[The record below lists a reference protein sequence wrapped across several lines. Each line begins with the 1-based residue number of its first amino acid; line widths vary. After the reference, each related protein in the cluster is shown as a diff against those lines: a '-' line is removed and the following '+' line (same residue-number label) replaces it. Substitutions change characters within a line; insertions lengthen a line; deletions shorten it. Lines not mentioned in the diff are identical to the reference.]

1 MKHLIVIILLAR
13 IVFSQSGENQTFK
26 LQDGT
31 VIVGLVIEETETAF
45 IIQTK
50 YGSVTLNK
58 DELVRTEY
66 EIKLKTGETFSGIK
80 LSETDIIIKLDTK
93 LGVLDI
99 EKSDILDMKESGQ
112 VTKAGEK
119 KAGPTTTSYRRAYSL
134 SDMLFG
140 TGTRGSSEKD
150 IEFAMGEE
158 RLIDTFFDP
167 TAYVL
172 DDGTLYLSGLS
183 FAFGL
188 SDKLQL
194 SSRWFDFFWGNFNIR
209 PKYMLFHKGNWEKES
224 ALAIGGHFHTY
235 WKPNKVVWK
244 TGNVDVISK
253 RNDIWDDDREWI
265 SVPDT
270 TINYNYGGYF
280 PLGSDIKGST
290 NHCSDCDNDGL
301 LDVVETDDLD
311 FMVEFFTTYTF
322 SKARKGMRG
331 RVSSTVGAM
340 VQIPMSNRY
349 KWSSGETIIPY
360 RIFWGTDVDI
370 TPQLKMVGEAFY
382 DPFFLDLNH
391 RTDDDD
397 CDFPSE
403 CIFGSNYTYKTSE
416 TNEITEDDFHS
427 VRPIHFDFG
436 FMYAVNEHF
445 RFGIHTQPYIIS
457 FYWKF

>member
-1 MKHLIVIILLAR
+1 MQHFIAIIIIVGL
-13 IVFSQSGENQTFK
+13 VFSQSSENQSFK
-26 LQDGT
+26 LKDGT
-31 VIVGLVIEETETAF
+31 VISGIVVEKNDETFT
-45 IIQTK
+45 IQTK
-50 YGSVTLNK
+50 YGIVTVNK
-58 DELVRTEY
+58 NELVQTEY
-66 EIKLKTGETFSGIK
+66 EINLKSGETFRGTK
-80 LSETDIIIKLDTK
+80 LSETDSVIQLKTK
-93 LGVLDI
+93 LGTLNI
-99 EKSDILDMKESGQ
+99 QKADILDIKESGQ
-112 VTKAGEK
+112 VTQAGEK
-119 KAGPTTTSYRRAYSL
+119 KVGSNVSYHRRPYSL

-140 TGTRGSSEKD
+140 TGIRGSSEKD
-150 IEFAMGEE
+150 IEFALGEE

-167 TAYVL
+167 TSYVL

-188 SDKLQL
+188 SDKLQI
-194 SSRWFDFFWGNFNIR
+194 SSRWVDFFWGNFNIR
-209 PKYMLFHKGNWEKES
+209 PKYMLYQKGNWEKES

-235 WKPNKVVWK
+235 WQPDKVVWQS
-244 TGNVDVISK
+244 GNVEVTS
-253 RNDIWDDDREWI
+253 NNWDDENVT
-265 SVPDT
+265 ST
-270 TINYNYGGYF
+270 TNYNYGGYF
-280 PLGSDIKGST
+280 PLGSTIKGST
-290 NHCSDCDNDGL
+290 DNCYDCDEEDL
-301 LDVVETDDLD
+301 LDVTKDEDLD
-311 FMVEFFTTYTF
+311 FMFEFFTAYTF

-391 RTDDDD
+391 RSRDS
-397 CDFPSE
+397 CYNPFE

-416 TNEITEDDFHS
+416 TNEITEDKFHS

-445 RFGIHTQPYIIS
+445 RFGIHTQPYIIA

>member
-1 MKHLIVIILLAR
+1 MKSYCSILLFIFASL
-13 IVFSQSGENQTFK
+13 FAQEQTFK

-31 VIVGLVIEETETAF
+31 VIIGTIQEETDTEY
-45 IIQTK
+45 IVQTK
-50 YGSVTLNK
+50 YGSVTVDK
-58 DELVRTEY
+58 GELVQTEY
-66 EIKLKTGETFSGIK
+66 EIKLNSGETFSGTK
-80 LSETDIIIKLDTK
+80 LSETDTSIQLETK
-93 LGVLDI
+93 RGTLNID
-99 EKSDILDMKESGQ
+99 KSDILDIKESGQ

-119 KAGPTTTSYRRAYSL
+119 KTDSKASYNRRAYSL
-134 SDMLFG
+134 FDMLFG

-158 RLIDTFFDP
+158 RLTDTFFDP

-188 SDKLQL
+188 SDKLQI
-194 SSRWFDFFWGNFNIR
+194 SSRWVDFFWGNFNVR
-209 PKYMLFHKGNWEKES
+209 PKYMLYQKGNWEKES

-235 WKPNKVVWK
+235 WKTDKVVWRV
-244 TGNVDVISK
+244 GNVDVTS
-253 RNDIWDDDREWI
+253 NNWDYESDEN
-265 SVPDT
+265 VT
-270 TINYNYGGYF
+270 TTTNYNYGGYF
-280 PLGSDIKGST
+280 PLGSTIKGST
-290 NHCSDCDNDGL
+290 DNCYDCDEEDL
-301 LDVVETDDLD
+301 LDVTKDEDLD
-311 FMVEFFTTYTF
+311 FMFEFFTSYTF

-331 RVSSTVGAM
+331 RLSNTVGALIQ
-340 VQIPMSNRY
+340 VPASNLY
-349 KWSSGETIIPY
+349 KYSTGKTIIPY

-391 RTDDDD
+391 RSGDS
-397 CDFPSE
+397 CDNPFE

-416 TNEITEDDFHS
+416 TNKITEDDFHS

-445 RFGIHTQPYIIS
+445 RFGIHTQPYIIA

>member
-1 MKHLIVIILLAR
+1 MKFYYAILLIIFASL
-13 IVFSQSGENQTFK
+13 FAQEQTFK

-31 VIVGLVIEETETAF
+31 VIVGSIQEETETTY
-45 IIQTK
+45 IIVTK

-58 DELVRTEY
+58 DELVQTEY
-66 EIKLKTGETFSGIK
+66 EIKLNSGETFSGTK
-80 LSETDIIIKLDTK
+80 LSETDTSIQLKTK
-93 LGVLDI
+93 VGVLNI
-99 EKSDILDMKESGQ
+99 EKTDILDMKESGQ
-112 VTKAGEK
+112 VTQAGEK
-119 KAGPTTTSYRRAYSL
+119 KAGSTTTSHRRAYSL
-134 SDMLFG
+134 SDLLFG

-235 WKPNKVVWK
+235 WRPNKVVWQDG
-244 TGNVDVISK
+244 TAIICVD
-253 RNDIWDDDREWI
+253 DA
-265 SVPDT
+265 
-270 TINYNYGGYF
+270 NYDGDCTDAHESGERNYGGYF
-280 PLGSDIKGST
+280 PIGATVKGT
-290 NHCSDCDNDGL
+290 TDYHDDEAY
-301 LDVVETDDLD
+301 LDVNQTDDLD
-311 FMVEFFTTYTF
+311 YMFEFFTAYTF

-331 RVSSTVGAM
+331 RVSSTVGAF
-340 VQIPMSNRY
+340 VQIPTNTDVY
-349 KWSSGETIIPY
+349 PY
-360 RIFWGTDVDI
+360 RLFGSVDVDI
-370 TPQLKMVGEAFY
+370 TRQLKMVGEVFY
-382 DPFFLDLNH
+382 DPFFLDLYQ
-391 RTDDDD
+391 RTE
-397 CDFPSE
+397 FEGPFTPHYAYKVSE
-403 CIFGSNYTYKTSE
+403 NPVTK
-416 TNEITEDDFHS
+416 DDFNNI
-427 VRPIHFDFG
+427 RPIHFDFG

-445 RFGIHTQPYIIS
+445 RFGIHNQIPIIA

>member
-1 MKHLIVIILLAR
+1 MKFYYAILLIIFASL
-13 IVFSQSGENQTFK
+13 FAQEQTFK

-31 VIVGLVIEETETAF
+31 VIVGSVQEETETTY
-45 IIQTK
+45 IIETK

-58 DELVRTEY
+58 NELVQTEY
-66 EIKLKTGETFSGIK
+66 EIKLNSGETFSGTK
-80 LSETDIIIKLDTK
+80 LSETDTSIQLKTK
-93 LGVLDI
+93 VGVLNI
-99 EKSDILDMKESGQ
+99 EKTDILDMKESGQ
-112 VTKAGEK
+112 VTQAGEK
-119 KAGPTTTSYRRAYSL
+119 KAGSTTTSYRRAYSL
-134 SDMLFG
+134 SDLLFG

-235 WKPNKVVWK
+235 WRPNKVVWQEG
-244 TGNVDVISK
+244 TVDVCDDNSNDNGNGCNTISK
-253 RNDIWDDDREWI
+253 
-265 SVPDT
+265 
-270 TINYNYGGYF
+270 NYGGYF
-280 PLGSDIKGST
+280 PIGATVKGT
-290 NHCSDCDNDGL
+290 TDYDDDKV
-301 LDVVETDDLD
+301 LDVNPTEDLD
-311 FMVEFFTTYTF
+311 FMLEFFTAYTF

-331 RVSSTVGAM
+331 RVSSTVGAF
-340 VQIPMSNRY
+340 VQIPTNTDVY
-349 KWSSGETIIPY
+349 PY
-360 RIFWGTDVDI
+360 RLFGSVDVDI
-370 TPQLKMVGEAFY
+370 TRQLKMVGEVFY
-382 DPFFLDLNH
+382 DPFFLDLYQ
-391 RTDDDD
+391 RTD
-397 CDFPSE
+397 FEGPFTPHYAYKVSE
-403 CIFGSNYTYKTSE
+403 NPVTK
-416 TNEITEDDFHS
+416 DDFNNI
-427 VRPIHFDFG
+427 RPIHFDFG

-445 RFGIHTQPYIIS
+445 RFGIHNQIPIIA

>member
-1 MKHLIVIILLAR
+1 MKYYHTILLIIFASL
-13 IVFSQSGENQTFK
+13 FAQDQTFN

-31 VIVGLVIEETETAF
+31 VIVGSVQEETETTY
-45 IIQTK
+45 IIATK

-80 LSETDIIIKLDTK
+80 LSETDILIKLDTK

-112 VTKAGEK
+112 VTQDGEK
-119 KAGPTTTSYRRAYSL
+119 KAGPTTSYRRAYSL
-134 SDMLFG
+134 SDLLFG

-194 SSRWFDFFWGNFNIR
+194 SSRWIDYFNGNFNIR

-235 WKPNKVVWK
+235 WEPDKVVWK
-244 TGNVDVISK
+244 SDTVYVD
-253 RNDIWDDDREWI
+253 E
-265 SVPDT
+265 
-270 TINYNYGGYF
+270 INYNYGGYF
-280 PLGSDIKGST
+280 PIGST
-290 NHCSDCDNDGL
+290 IKDSTDSFDPNCWDCEDDNENIL
-301 LDVVETDDLD
+301 KVNETDDLD
-311 FMVEFFTTYTF
+311 YMFEFFSAYTF

-331 RVSSTVGAM
+331 RVSSTIGAL
-340 VQIPMSNRY
+340 VQIPMANDND
-349 KWSSGETIIPY
+349 GLNDQFPY
-360 RIFWGTDVDI
+360 RIFGSIDVDI
-370 TPQLKMVGEAFY
+370 TPKLKMVGESFY
-382 DPFFLDLNH
+382 DPFFLELRN
-391 RTDDDD
+391 RTEIDE
-397 CDFPSE
+397 CDFPLE
-403 CIFGSNYTYKTSE
+403 CIFGGNYTYKTSQ
-416 TNEITEDDFHS
+416 TKEITKDDFNS

-436 FMYAVNEHF
+436 FMYAVNENF
-445 RFGIHTQPYIIS
+445 RIGIHTQPYILS

>member
-1 MKHLIVIILLAR
+1 MKLYYAISLIIFASLFA
-13 IVFSQSGENQTFK
+13 QDQTFK

-31 VIVGLVIEETETAF
+31 VIVGSVQEETETTY
-45 IIQTK
+45 IIETK

-58 DELVRTEY
+58 NELVQTEY
-66 EIKLKTGETFSGIK
+66 EIKLNSGETFSGTK
-80 LSETDIIIKLDTK
+80 LSETDTSIQLKTK
-93 LGVLDI
+93 VGVLNI
-99 EKSDILDMKESGQ
+99 EKTDILDMKESGQ
-112 VTKAGEK
+112 VTQAGEK
-119 KAGPTTTSYRRAYSL
+119 KAGSTTTSYRRAYSL

-224 ALAIGGHFHTY
+224 ALAIGGHIHTY
-235 WKPNKVVWK
+235 WRPNKVVWQDG
-244 TGNVDVISK
+244 TVDVCDDNFNYDG
-253 RNDIWDDDREWI
+253 NDCN
-265 SVPDT
+265 T
-270 TINYNYGGYF
+270 TPKNYGGYF
-280 PLGSDIKGST
+280 PIGATVKGT
-290 NHCSDCDNDGL
+290 TDYYDDKV
-301 LDVVETDDLD
+301 LDVNQTDDLD
-311 FMVEFFTTYTF
+311 YMVEFFTAYTF

-331 RVSSTVGAM
+331 RVSSTVGAF
-340 VQIPMSNRY
+340 VQIPTNTDVY
-349 KWSSGETIIPY
+349 PY
-360 RIFWGTDVDI
+360 RLFGSVDVDI
-370 TPQLKMVGEAFY
+370 TRQLKMVGEVFY
-382 DPFFLDLNH
+382 DPFFLDLYQ
-391 RTDDDD
+391 RTD
-397 CDFPSE
+397 FEGPFTPHYAYKVSE
-403 CIFGSNYTYKTSE
+403 NPVTK
-416 TNEITEDDFHS
+416 DDFNNI
-427 VRPIHFDFG
+427 RPIHFDFG

-445 RFGIHTQPYIIS
+445 RFGIHNQIPIIA

>member
-1 MKHLIVIILLAR
+1 MKFYYAILLIIFASL
-13 IVFSQSGENQTFK
+13 FAQEQTFK

-31 VIVGLVIEETETAF
+31 VIVGSVQEETETTY
-45 IIQTK
+45 IIETK

-58 DELVRTEY
+58 NELVQTEY
-66 EIKLKTGETFSGIK
+66 EIKLNSGETFSGTK
-80 LSETDIIIKLDTK
+80 LSETDTSIQLKTK
-93 LGVLDI
+93 VGVLNI
-99 EKSDILDMKESGQ
+99 EKTDILDMKESGQ
-112 VTKAGEK
+112 VTQAGEK
-119 KAGPTTTSYRRAYSL
+119 KAGSTTTSYRRAYSL
-134 SDMLFG
+134 SDLLFG

-235 WKPNKVVWK
+235 WRPNKVVWQEG
-244 TGNVDVISK
+244 TADVCDDNSNDIGNGCNAISK
-253 RNDIWDDDREWI
+253 
-265 SVPDT
+265 
-270 TINYNYGGYF
+270 NYGGYF
-280 PLGSDIKGST
+280 PIGATVKGT
-290 NHCSDCDNDGL
+290 TDYYDDKV
-301 LDVVETDDLD
+301 LDVNQTEDLD
-311 FMVEFFTTYTF
+311 FMLEFFTAYTF

-331 RVSSTVGAM
+331 RVSSTVGAF
-340 VQIPMSNRY
+340 VQIPTNTDVY
-349 KWSSGETIIPY
+349 PY
-360 RIFWGTDVDI
+360 RLFGSVDVDI
-370 TPQLKMVGEAFY
+370 TRQLKMVGEVFY
-382 DPFFLDLNH
+382 DPFFLDLYQ
-391 RTDDDD
+391 RTD
-397 CDFPSE
+397 FEGPFTPHYAYKVSE
-403 CIFGSNYTYKTSE
+403 NSVTK
-416 TNEITEDDFHS
+416 DDFNNI
-427 VRPIHFDFG
+427 RPIHFDFG

-445 RFGIHTQPYIIS
+445 RFGIHNQIPIIA

>member
-1 MKHLIVIILLAR
+1 MKFYYAILLIIFASL
-13 IVFSQSGENQTFK
+13 FAQEQTFK

-31 VIVGLVIEETETAF
+31 VIVGSVQEETETTY
-45 IIQTK
+45 IIETK

-58 DELVRTEY
+58 NELVQTEY
-66 EIKLKTGETFSGIK
+66 EIKLNSGETFSGTK
-80 LSETDIIIKLDTK
+80 LSETDTSIQLKTK
-93 LGVLDI
+93 VGVLNI
-99 EKSDILDMKESGQ
+99 EKTDILDMKESGQ
-112 VTKAGEK
+112 VTQAGEK
-119 KAGPTTTSYRRAYSL
+119 KAGSTTTSYRRAYSL
-134 SDMLFG
+134 SDLLFG

-235 WKPNKVVWK
+235 WRPNKVVWQEG
-244 TGNVDVISK
+244 TADVCDDNSNDNGCNTISK
-253 RNDIWDDDREWI
+253 
-265 SVPDT
+265 
-270 TINYNYGGYF
+270 YYGGYF
-280 PLGSDIKGST
+280 PIGATVEGTTDYYYDKV
-290 NHCSDCDNDGL
+290 
-301 LDVVETDDLD
+301 LDVNQTEDLD
-311 FMVEFFTTYTF
+311 FMLEFFTAYTF

-331 RVSSTVGAM
+331 RVSSTLGAS
-340 VQIPMSNRY
+340 VQIPINTDVY
-349 KWSSGETIIPY
+349 PY
-360 RIFWGTDVDI
+360 RLFGSVDVDI
-370 TPQLKMVGEAFY
+370 TRQLKMVGEVFY
-382 DPFFLDLNH
+382 DPFFLDLYQ
-391 RTDDDD
+391 RTD
-397 CDFPSE
+397 FEGPFTPHYAYKVSE
-403 CIFGSNYTYKTSE
+403 NPVKK
-416 TNEITEDDFHS
+416 DDFNNI
-427 VRPIHFDFG
+427 RPIHFDFG

-445 RFGIHTQPYIIS
+445 RFGIHNQIPIIA